1 MTPRQHALAAAFLAA
16 AFALPAA
23 AQMEQTTL
31 AVPVLSLTFS
41 PTYIA
46 EEKGFWK
53 EEGLEVKLQAIPGV
67 QATNA
72 VLAGSVDFTNTAS
85 SAFLR
90 ANARGQKVVAIANTL
105 EKVQV
110 EIVISKAFLD
120 KKGFDANAPVEK
132 RTALLK
138 GAKIAIDA
146 PNSITHGYVKYAAK
160 KGGLDPERDV
170 TVSPMAPPAM
180 LAAIRS
186 GQVDGLSM
194 SRPWPSILRK
204 EGVTLTVA
212 STPLGDFPELNPFNY
227 NLIITKPG
235 FCESKPSVC
244 RKLINGFKKALAFMH
259 DKPEE
264 TAAILRKKFDKT
276 DPALVDDALKA
287 VIEGTPRSPVVK
299 EEGFTSAQNYM
310 LSAGIMRPEEKLAS
324 FAGLYT
330 NEYAK

>member
-1 MTPRQHALAAAFLAA
+1 MTHHLKALAAALLAA
-16 AFALPAA
+16 CALPAW

-31 AVPVLSLTFS
+31 AIPVLSLTFS
-41 PTYIA
+41 PNYIA

-53 EEGLEVKLQAIPGV
+53 EEGLDVKIQAIPGV

-110 EIVISKAFLD
+110 EIVVSKAFLD
-120 KKGFDANAPVEK
+120 KKGFDPNAPIEK
-132 RTALLK
+132 RAAFLK
-138 GAKIAIDA
+138 GARIAIDA

-160 KGGLDPERDV
+160 KGGIDPERDV

-194 SRPWPSILRK
+194 SRPWASILRK
-204 EGVTLTVA
+204 EGIALTVA

-299 EEGFTSAQNYM
+299 EEGFASAQNYM
-310 LSAGIMRPEEKLAS
+310 LSAGVMRPEEKLAS